1 MTCPTI
7 TNDQYDRLHK
17 EIRGLR
23 AEIDHQRRRID
34 RQFDFALVLSMA
46 ATVATILIGGLA

>member
-7 TNDQYDRLHK
+7 TNDQYDRLRK

-46 ATVATILIGGLA
+46 ATVATILIVGLA